1 MNYYLGKCTELNLLL
16 CIQNGLWA
24 QDRNRMSS
32 WKPKDR
38 LIVYTEAGI
47 AGVFEVTSSQFIDN
61 NQIWPDKIYPYRV
74 TINPLK
80 VTSQETRISIKE
92 HGID

>member
-47 AGVFEVTSSQFIDN
+47 AGVFEVTSGQFIDK
-61 NQIWPDKIYPYRV
+61 NQIWPDKIYQYRV